1 LIAPRPGVK
10 PATFRSRVQRSTNA
24 TAKTTSYI
32 VVISCYRQT
41 GGRLSSRCMMSSGDG
56 DHGDTSTISQPLY
69 PAQLSTASPCL
80 PADAAAAGG
89 GRNPRCARCSNH
101 GVSVPLKGHKA
112 YCTYRRCECDKCQ
125 LVVLRRTIMA
135 QQVAW
140 RRRQDLDRQRKQQQQ
155 HQMMMM
161 AKRRK
166 MTPQNENDDPG
177 IIIHR
182 VSKKLC
188 QLIFLLLVCQI

>member
-1 LIAPRPGVK
+1 
-10 PATFRSRVQRSTNA
+10 
-24 TAKTTSYI
+24 
-32 VVISCYRQT
+32 
-41 GGRLSSRCMMSSGDG
+41 
-56 DHGDTSTISQPLY
+56 
-69 PAQLSTASPCL
+69 
-80 PADAAAAGG
+80 
-89 GRNPRCARCSNH
+89 
-101 GVSVPLKGHKA
+101 
-112 YCTYRRCECDKCQ
+112 
-125 LVVLRRTIMA
+125 MA